1 VIRATANMFRFY
13 ILEYLAIG
21 GLTSIPTPAFRR
33 LARPRRVRNDP
44 DGRIAAVIASDAITC
59 QCIGYFDP
67 FPLLSLL
74 GRALKTDQIRLPRL
88 HRILS
93 MHWADRPCIPS
104 K

>member
-1 VIRATANMFRFY
+1 MIKIDQWQFSEGPHMSDVFDEAIRRQ
-13 ILEYLAIG
+13 
-21 GLTSIPTPAFRR
+21 SPP
-33 LARPRRVRNDP
+33 NDP
-44 DGRIAAVIASDAITC
+44 ARIAAVVASDAITC

-74 GRALKTDQIRLPRL
+74 CRALKTDLIRLPRL

-104 K
+104 T

>member
-1 VIRATANMFRFY
+1 MSDVFGALIKRQ
-13 ILEYLAIG
+13 
-21 GLTSIPTPAFRR
+21 SPP
-33 LARPRRVRNDP
+33 NDP
-44 DGRIAAVIASDAITC
+44 ARIAAVIASDAITC

-74 GRALKTDQIRLPRL
+74 GRALKTDQIRPPRL